1 LKALRKDFAPRDTL
15 SLSESVTYQLRS
27 PTPSSF
33 IIPDSYV
40 IYNHNWQTISANLS
54 VWWDNNTSTSYSIY
68 YTPPAPS
75 NPRSVFLYFNNPI
88 SLPRDIDIYIS
99 GYTTHK
105 TLYINVYYFGE
116 LVSSTSLVPNQVG
129 WSTVTIIEGLSD
141 YFDELEILTDVGILG
156 FIRIAEFHIKQ

>member
-1 LKALRKDFAPRDTL
+1 
-15 SLSESVTYQLRS
+15 
-27 PTPSSF
+27 
-33 IIPDSYV
+33 
-40 IYNHNWQTISANLS
+40 LS

-68 YTPPAPS
+68 YTPSAPS

-99 GYTTHK
+99 GYTTFK

-116 LVSSTSLVPNQVG
+116 LVSTASLSPNQVG

-141 YFDELEILTDVGILG
+141 YFDEMEILTDVGILG
-156 FIRIAEFHIKQ
+156 FIRITEFHILQ